1 MRASWLFA
9 LALLTAL
16 PASAQDPY
24 IMGEEEEGPDL
35 GPQHA
40 LFAKLRDHRYSERFA
55 VERVALAADGS
66 EIMAITRAS
75 REGAKS
81 WDLGSGRSRKLP
93 PMSRDAASLAWSPAK
108 DLLAVTVMADV
119 LSGGQAGI
127 ELLRMS
133 DGSSAGF
140 LIGGEMAKSMAFSP
154 DGSALAAALGEGVVI
169 YDLPGGRGR
178 LAFELGSGAD
188 AVSWLSPSQL
198 MVAADGGARILRV
211 DTNGEVLE
219 SWEGKRSDGG
229 IAFSPTGRFIAL
241 GQEGE
246 FRVIDLWNGGDAQR
260 VLVEGAVTSLA
271 WSLTG
276 KVVAAGTDIGLIHM
290 FAVDGVPGVAYSTDP
305 AAASRGGS
313 RTARAGVRDDDRRD
327 VGQDDRGRDDRRDA
341 GRDERDRDDR
351 RDVGRDDRGRD
362 DDLLT
367 LGRSERTSSGGDGAG
382 SAVSDLEPTLR
393 ILVLESMSSDP
404 RDGGSIE
411 EALKKNV
418 KRLEPCWKRQARA
431 GKLSPGKMVLELGVN
446 ANGEG
451 VALQSPLEDTFG
463 NEKLLECLAER
474 LREPLFG
481 SGLGSIDVELTIE
494 LK

>member
-1 MRASWLFA
+1 MRASWLFV
-9 LALLTAL
+9 LALLIAL
-16 PASAQDPY
+16 PAAAQDSY

-66 EIMAITRAS
+66 EVAAITRAS

-81 WDLGSGRSRKLP
+81 WDLDSGRSRKLP
-93 PMSRDAASLAWSPAK
+93 PMSRDAATLAWSPAK

-140 LIGGEMAKSMAFSP
+140 LVGGEMAKSMAFSP
-154 DGSALAAALGEGVVI
+154 DGSALAAALGDGVVI

-178 LAFELGSGAD
+178 LALELGSGAD

-211 DTNGEVLE
+211 DASGDVLE

-229 IAFSPTGRFIAL
+229 IAFSPTGRFIAI

-246 FRVIDLWNGGDAQR
+246 FRVLDLWNGGGAQR

-276 KVVAAGTDIGLIHM
+276 KVVAAGTDVGLIHM
-290 FAVDGVPGVAYSTDP
+290 FAVDGVPGVAYSKDP
-305 AAASRGGS
+305 AASSRGGS
-313 RTARAGVRDDDRRD
+313 RTARAGGRDDDRGDAER
-327 VGQDDRGRDDRRDA
+327 DDRGRDDRGDA
-341 GRDERDRDDR
+341 GRDDRRRDDR
-351 RDVGRDDRGRD
+351 RDTGRDDRNR

-367 LGRSERTSSGGDGAG
+367 LGRGERTSGEGGGG
-382 SAVSDLEPTLR
+382 SSASTDLESSLKV
-393 ILVLESMSSDP
+393 LVLDSMSSDP

-411 EALKKNV
+411 GALKKNI
-418 KRLEPCWKRQARA
+418 KRIEPCWKRQVRA
-431 GKLSPGKMVLELGVN
+431 GKLSAGKMVLELGVN

-451 VALQSPLEDTFG
+451 VGIQSPLEDTFG
-463 NEKLLECLAER
+463 NEKLLECLGER

-481 SGLGSIDVELTIE
+481 SGLGSIELELTIE
-494 LK
+494 LQ

>member
-9 LALLTAL
+9 LALLLAL
-16 PASAQDPY
+16 PAAAQDSY
-24 IMGEEEEGPDL
+24 IMGEEMEGPDL
-35 GPQHA
+35 GPQHV

-66 EIMAITRAS
+66 EIAAITRAS

-93 PMSRDAASLAWSPAK
+93 PMSRDAATLAWSPAK

-140 LIGGEMAKSMAFSP
+140 LVGGEMAKSMAFSP
-154 DGSALAAALGEGVVI
+154 DGSALAAALGDGVVI

-178 LAFELGSGAD
+178 LVLELGSGAD

-211 DTNGEVLE
+211 DASGDVLE
-219 SWEGKRSDGG
+219 SWKGKRSDGG
-229 IAFSPTGRFIAL
+229 IAFSPTGRFIAI

-246 FRVIDLWNGGDAQR
+246 FRVLDLWNGGGAQK

-276 KVVAAGTDIGLIHM
+276 KVVAAGTDVGLIHM
-290 FAVDGVPGVAYSTDP
+290 FAVDGVPGVAYSKDP
-305 AAASRGGS
+305 AASSRRSS
-313 RTARAGVRDDDRRD
+313 RAARAGGRDDDPRD
-327 VGQDDRGRDDRRDA
+327 TGRDDRD
-341 GRDERDRDDR
+341 
-351 RDVGRDDRGRD
+351 RD

-367 LGRSERTSSGGDGAG
+367 LGRGERTSGESGGG
-382 SAVSDLEPTLR
+382 SSASTDLESSLKV
-393 ILVLESMSSDP
+393 LVLDSMSSDP

-411 EALKKNV
+411 GSLKKNI
-418 KRLEPCWKRQARA
+418 KRIEPCWKRQVRA
-431 GKLSPGKMVLELGVN
+431 GKLSAGKMVLELGVN

-451 VALQSPLEDTFG
+451 VGIQSPLEDTFG
-463 NEKLLECLAER
+463 NEKLLECLVER

-481 SGLGSIDVELTIE
+481 SGLGSIELELTIE
-494 LK
+494 LQ